1 MTKPVLLVFGS
12 KNFNNSIEEIKENL
26 GYSFLFFDFNKPYA
40 FLSSLIVGVIVDSQ
54 ISADKANLEI
64 INKFNRIPIL
74 LINEL
79 NTKVKTSFDETI
91 SLPISFLELKKK
103 IINIIAISEFNLNSF
118 VKIKNYILNK
128 NEKKLTKL
136 NTSVFITEREVQ
148 LIELLFKEKK
158 PLSKN
163 FILKK
168 IWNYSENTD
177 TNTVET
183 HIYRLRKKINEKFND
198 NDFILNSGTGYSI
211 WKKEIK

>member
-91 SLPISFLELKKK
+91 
-103 IINIIAISEFNLNSF
+103 
-118 VKIKNYILNK
+118 
-128 NEKKLTKL
+128 
-136 NTSVFITEREVQ
+136 
-148 LIELLFKEKK
+148 
-158 PLSKN
+158 
-163 FILKK
+163 
-168 IWNYSENTD
+168 
-177 TNTVET
+177 
-183 HIYRLRKKINEKFND
+183 
-198 NDFILNSGTGYSI
+198 
-211 WKKEIK
+211 